1 MHSVKLGEQNPYPA
15 TYSASCLE
23 PIPRHL
29 ARESIDLKGV
39 LPFTGKDIWTAFEVS
54 WLDPDG
60 KPVVAMATFIFD
72 CDSMNIVESKSF
84 KYYLNSFNQ
93 SHFESFEQV
102 SHTMQVDLSKAC
114 GGSVEV
120 KLCSLDASFDYI
132 EVGRPTG
139 FCVDHLTLSV
149 IEYSP
154 NATLLNVDMSKQE
167 VDCEMYSHLLKSN
180 CPVTN
185 QPDWATI
192 WIKYTG
198 NAIKPESLL
207 SYIISFRQHQGFH
220 ENCVERI
227 FSDITKVCR
236 PEKLSVY
243 ARYTRRGGLD
253 INPFRTNAN
262 EMAPLWRI
270 ARQ

>member
-23 PIPRHL
+23 SIPRHL
-29 ARESIDLKGV
+29 ARESIGLEGE
-39 LPFTGKDIWTAFEVS
+39 LPFSGQDIWTAFEVS
-54 WLDPDG
+54 WLDLDG
-60 KPVVAMATFIFD
+60 KPIVAMATFIFES
-72 CDSMNIVESKSF
+72 DSRHIVESKSF

-93 SHFESFEQV
+93 SHFASFEQV
-102 SHTMQVDLSKAC
+102 SSTMQADLSKAC
-114 GGSVEV
+114 DGSVKVE
-120 KLCSLDASFDYI
+120 LCTLDASFDYI

-139 FCVDHLTLSV
+139 VCIDDLTPPV

-154 NATLLNVDMSKQE
+154 NAALLAVEAGKQE
-167 VDCEMYSHLLKSN
+167 ADCEIYSHLLKSN

-185 QPDWATI
+185 QPDWATV

-198 NAIKPESLL
+198 SKIQPESLL
-207 SYIISFRQHQGFH
+207 AYVISFRQHQGFH

-227 FSDITKVCR
+227 FSDIAKVCQ

-262 EMAPLWRI
+262 EVAPLWRI